1 MENLVMVERNIIM
14 ALIVGLTG
22 GIASGK
28 STVSNLMKELGI
40 TIIDAD
46 IEARLA
52 VEPGEAAYDQILKH
66 FGQEILL
73 EDRSINRSKL
83 GEIIF
88 NHKEERMVLNG
99 IVHPAVKE
107 RMNEK
112 QAAAKARGEW
122 LIVMDIPLLFE
133 SEFTD
138 LVEKVILV
146 YVDED
151 VQLERLMKRNHYTE
165 AEAMA
170 RIRSQMPLIE
180 KKKRS
185 DFIIDNNGSL
195 EQTQKQLNAIL
206 NRLGYVKEV

>member
-1 MENLVMVERNIIM
+1 MM

-28 STVSNLMKELGI
+28 STVANLIKDLGI
-40 TIIDAD
+40 TVIDAD

-52 VEPGEAAYDQILKH
+52 VEPGEKAYQQIVEH
-66 FGQEILL
+66 FGGEILL
-73 EDRSINRSKL
+73 EDGSINRPKL
-83 GEIIF
+83 GDIIF
-88 NHKEERMVLNG
+88 NHQEERMVLNG
-99 IVHPAVKE
+99 IVHPAVRE

-112 QAAAKARGEW
+112 KVAAKERGENMV
-122 LIVMDIPLLFE
+122 VMDIPLLFE
-133 SEFTD
+133 SKLTD
-138 LVEKVILV
+138 LVEKIILV

-206 NRLGYVKEV
+206 NRLGYVKEM

>member
-1 MENLVMVERNIIM
+1 M

-28 STVSNLMKELGI
+28 STVANLIKDLGI
-40 TIIDAD
+40 TVIDAD

-52 VEPGEAAYDQILKH
+52 VEPGEKAYQQIVEH
-66 FGQEILL
+66 FGGEILL
-73 EDRSINRSKL
+73 EDGSINRPKL
-83 GEIIF
+83 GDIIF
-88 NHKEERMVLNG
+88 NHQEERMVLNG
-99 IVHPAVKE
+99 IVHPAVRE

-112 QAAAKARGEW
+112 KVAAKERGENMV
-122 LIVMDIPLLFE
+122 VMDIPLLFE
-133 SEFTD
+133 SKLTD
-138 LVEKVILV
+138 LVEKIILV

-206 NRLGYVKEV
+206 NRLGYVKEM